1 MPGREDELAAH
12 YDDARD
18 HLVRVAYAVL
28 GSRAE
33 AEDVVADCWLRL
45 VEADRRE
52 PVRDVTAWG
61 TVAVAR
67 AALDVLR
74 SARKRREVYPGEW
87 LPEPVLA
94 PLSSQSVEDRITL
107 DETVRYAVLVVLE
120 SLSPAERVSF
130 VLHDVFGMG
139 FGDIGSLV
147 GRSPA
152 AARQL
157 ASRARSHVAARAP
170 RFEVERRE
178 HDRVFTAFLDAAS
191 GGDLAG
197 LLAVL
202 DPAVVLTA
210 DGGGVVTAAR
220 RPVIGADR
228 VGRFVLGT
236 IRKVS
241 GRSEIRRTLVNG
253 ELGLAILDEGEV
265 RTVVAVTTS
274 GGRIARLDFVRAP
287 DKLRAAQRQLAP

>member
-1 MPGREDELAAH
+1 MPEREDELAAA
-12 YDDARD
+12 YDGARD

-74 SARKRREVYPGEW
+74 SARRRREVYPGEW

-94 PLSSQSVEDRITL
+94 PLPASSVEDRVSL

-130 VLHDVFGMG
+130 VLHDLFGME
-139 FGDIGSLV
+139 FAEIGSLV
-147 GRSPA
+147 GRTPA

-157 ASRARSHVAARAP
+157 ASRARGHVRERAP
-170 RFEVERRE
+170 RFDVERRE
-178 HDRVFTAFLDAAS
+178 HDRVFASFLDAAS
-191 GGDLAG
+191 GGDLAT
-197 LLAVL
+197 LLTHL
-202 DPAVVLTA
+202 DPSVVLTA

-220 RPVIGADR
+220 RPVVGADR

-236 IRKVS
+236 LAKVADD
-241 GRSEIRRTLVNG
+241 SEVRLVLVNG
-253 ELGLAILDEGEV
+253 EPGVALLAGGQV
-265 RTVVAVTTS
+265 HTVVAVTTA
-274 GGRIARLDFVRAP
+274 GGLVTRLDFVRAP
-287 DKLRAAQRQLAP
+287 DKLRSAQRQLG